1 MKYKNYTVDLTFGL
15 TLRDSKDNLI
25 LWINDS
31 SMNIEMR
38 AKAKAGNIEE
48 VLKIYKSILDVQNK
62 QLNCILFDRHN

>member
-62 QLNCILFDRHN
+62 QLNCILFD

>member
-15 TLRDSKDNLI
+15 TLRDSKDNVV

-48 VLKIYKSILDVQNK
+48 VLKIYKSILDVQTK
-62 QLNCILFDRHN
+62 QLNCILFD

>member
-15 TLRDSKDNLI
+15 TLRDSKDNLV

-48 VLKIYKSILDVQNK
+48 VLKIYKSILDVQTK
-62 QLNCILFDRHN
+62 QLNCILFD